1 MADNLRQIS
10 TWTLKGFRKEQDN
23 IELFLKLTR
32 KDLDELTRFPLPR
45 AFMPTFKKVRSAYDR
60 LEEEYHAGI
69 SDHRTWANG
78 MESCAQ
84 TLTKQSL
91 LV

>member
-1 MADNLRQIS
+1 MADNIRQIS

-23 IELFLKLTR
+23 IKLFLKLTR
-32 KDLDELTRFPLPR
+32 KDLDELQRFPLPR
-45 AFMPTFKKVRSAYDR
+45 AFVPKFKKFCSAYER
-60 LEEEYHAGI
+60 LEEEYHSGI
-69 SDHRTWANG
+69 EDHRTWARD

-84 TLTKQSL
+84 VLTKQSL

>member
-10 TWTLKGFRKEQDN
+10 TWSLKGFRKEQGN

-32 KDLDELTRFPLPR
+32 KDLDELERFPLPR
-45 AFMPTFKKVRSAYDR
+45 AFVPTFKKFCTTYKR
-60 LEEEYHAGI
+60 LEEEYRVGV
-69 SDHRTWANG
+69 SDHRTWAHG
-78 MESCAQ
+78 LESCAQ
-84 TLTKQSL
+84 VLTKKSL